1 MTGDS
6 RVDRD
11 RLYLG
16 HLLSA
21 IADIEDF
28 ASAGQEEFMRDRK
41 TQSAVIRQLEVL
53 GEAVKQLSDP
63 LRAAHPEV
71 PWRLIAGAR
80 DRLIH
85 GYFQVDLGS
94 VWAMVAVDL
103 PVLKRQIRSIVDD
116 V

>member
-1 MTGDS
+1 M
-6 RVDRD
+6 DRD

-16 HLLSA
+16 HVLSA

-28 ASAGQEEFMRDRK
+28 ASEGRASFMQDRK
-41 TQSAVIRQLEVL
+41 TQSAVIRQLEVV

-63 LRAAHPEV
+63 LRKAHPAV

-85 GYFQVDLGS
+85 GYFQVDLDS
-94 VWAMVAVDL
+94 VWTMVAEDL
-103 PVLKRQIRSIVDD
+103 PVLKSQIQTILREG
-116 V
+116 